1 MTDLETDTQAAV
13 EAATSEDEFDAF
25 SFFANAAL
33 PEDTITVYA
42 DAKTAYA
49 LAEVD
54 RKRREQ
60 KALDELEGT
69 SLTDEVE
76 YIDPDEVEALQE
88 KLRASAINFNLR
100 GLAPAA
106 RDAIE
111 KNARATHKYVEGA
124 ENTEYNEAFN
134 AALIANT
141 IVSVTNAKGTPD
153 KNKWDAAR
161 VLKWGQVAQPSE
173 FSKLFEGVFRVNYI
187 GDAIDR
193 AVSADF
199 S

>member
-1 MTDLETDTQAAV
+1 MTDLETAAQV
-13 EAATSEDEFDAF
+13 AVDNATSEDEFDAF

-33 PEDTITVYA
+33 PEDTVTVYA
-42 DAKTAYA
+42 DAKTAYR
-49 LAEVD
+49 LAEID

-60 KALDELEGT
+60 QELEESEGL

-76 YIDPDEVEALQE
+76 YIDPDEVDALQTTL
-88 KLRASAINFNLR
+88 KASAINFNLR
-100 GLAPAA
+100 GLAPSA

-111 KNARATHKYVEGA
+111 KHARATHPYTEGG

-141 IVSVTNAKGTPD
+141 IVSVTNAKGTAD

-161 VLKWGQVAQPSE
+161 VLNWGQVAQPSE